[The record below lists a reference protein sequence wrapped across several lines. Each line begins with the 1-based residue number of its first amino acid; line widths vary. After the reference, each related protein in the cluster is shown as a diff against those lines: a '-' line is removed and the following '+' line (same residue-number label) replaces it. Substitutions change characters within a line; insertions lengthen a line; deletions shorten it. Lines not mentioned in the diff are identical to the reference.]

1 MNMKEFERMKNYT
14 QVTFKTSDETLQKL
28 FDTAEKK
35 EKNNIKD
42 FHGIKVLTEGGGYK
56 NVWLETQPMGGEMYA
71 KRDLET
77 GLNNQLIFLDNLN
90 DKGRFPGMV
99 SLVDDKLK
107 CDYEWLQGF
116 CFPRPALN
124 MYYLAGK
131 DENYLNKLY
140 NALEKF
146 DGYLWK
152 YRDSNGDG
160 CLETWCIWDNGEDH
174 STRLTGAP
182 NKWGGETPPQGL
194 GKVPYA
200 SMDFMAYSYDTRAVL
215 AIISDILRNGQGGG
229 WRTKAEEVRRK
240 IRDYLWREEKHA
252 CYDRDCNNEFMDVLI
267 HNNLRVMYHGA
278 FEQDMADRFVKYHM
292 LNPEEFWTKMPLPS
306 IAINDPL
313 FRNITENNW
322 SGQPEGLT
330 YQRAIRALENYG
342 HYAEITMLGWKLIEA
357 AGADCVFTQQF
368 DPFTGKPSIV
378 KSWIDNSVLE
388 DDYGP
393 TILAVLEYISRLY
406 GIHIEGGQIY
416 WGGLANNEHRSEYV
430 QNWNGRCYKS
440 VNADG
445 KFTAFI
451 NGKQIFSCSN
461 GVRIV
466 TDYNGN
472 VLEIIGI
479 DIKPVTAAIKT
490 PDIEE
495 CLKISPNAT
504 YSFADGKFILKQ
516 AVSFDYPYSKE

>member
-1 MNMKEFERMKNYT
+1 MQT
-14 QVTFKTSDETLQKL
+14 DTSVTFKTSDEHLQKL
-28 FDTAEKK
+28 FDAAETKA
-35 EKNNIKD
+35 KNNIKD
-42 FHGIKVLTEGGGYK
+42 FCGIKVLTEGGGYN

-71 KRDLET
+71 KRNLET

-99 SLVDDKLK
+99 SPDNNILK

-124 MYYLAGK
+124 MYYLAGR
-131 DENYLNKLY
+131 DESYLRKLHD
-140 NALEKF
+140 ALEGF
-146 DGYLWK
+146 DDYLWK

-160 CLETWCIWDNGEDH
+160 CLETWCIWDTGEDH

-182 NKWGGETPPQGL
+182 NKWGGETPPRGL

-200 SMDFMAYSYDTRAVL
+200 SMDFMAYSHDGRAVL
-215 AIISDILRNGQGGG
+215 AVISDIICNGRGDY
-229 WRTKAEEVRRK
+229 WRAKAEEVRKK

-278 FEQDMADRFVKYHM
+278 FHQDMADRFIKHHL
-292 LNPEEFWTKMPLPS
+292 LNPEEFWTEMPLPS
-306 IAINDPL
+306 IAVNDLL
-313 FRNITENNW
+313 FRNNTANDW

-342 HYAEITMLGWKLIEA
+342 HCAEITLLGRKLIQA
-357 AGADCVFTQQF
+357 TGAECMFTQQF

-378 KSWIDNSVLE
+378 KSWIDNNTVL

-393 TILAVLEYISRLY
+393 TILAVLEYVSRLY
-406 GIHIEGGQIY
+406 GIHIEGEKIY
-416 WGGLANNEHRSEYV
+416 WGGLANDGYCCEYI

-440 VNADG
+440 VHADG
-445 KFTAFI
+445 LFNAFI
-451 NGKQIFSCSN
+451 DEKKILSCSN

-466 TDYNGN
+466 TDYSGN
-472 VLEIIGI
+472 ILEMTGI
-479 DIKPVTAAIKT
+479 DTESVNVTIES
-490 PDIEE
+490 PDFEARQ
-495 CLKISPNAT
+495 KISPNEVYRLT
-504 YSFADGKFILKQ
+504 GGMFVLKQ
-516 AVSFDYPYSKE
+516 AVSFDYPYLNE